1 MQFLYYNS
9 LYCVIHVLTG
19 VVLCD
24 LALFNAALC
33 LFSVIVGRLFPCNK
47 NYLGKTP
54 ATFVCQLD
62 F

>member
-1 MQFLYYNS
+1 MQLLYYNS
-9 LYCVIHVLTG
+9 LYYVIHALTG

-24 LALFNAALC
+24 LGLFNAVLC

-54 ATFVCQLD
+54 ATCVCQVD